1 MRHVVIDTNCLL
13 QMISRHNPYYRAW
26 SAFDNGRYYI
36 CVSNDIINEYRE
48 IIEKLTNALVADN
61 VIATIIRSPYCLR
74 YDPHFHFGLITQD
87 PDENKFVDCAI
98 IANAGY
104 VVSEDSHF
112 NEFKDIPFPQVNVLK
127 INEFM
132 ADIDSKETEITS

>member
-26 SAFDNGRYYI
+26 SAFDNGQYYI
-36 CVSNDIINEYRE
+36 CVSNDIINEHRE
-48 IIEKLTNALVADN
+48 IIAKLTNALVADN

-87 PDENKFVDCAI
+87 PDDNKFVDCAI
-98 IANAGY
+98 IANADY

-112 NEFKDIPFPQVNVLK
+112 NELKDIPFPQVNVLK
-127 INEFM
+127 NNEFM

>member
-1 MRHVVIDTNCLL
+1 
-13 QMISRHNPYYRAW
+13 
-26 SAFDNGRYYI
+26 
-36 CVSNDIINEYRE
+36 
-48 IIEKLTNALVADN
+48 
-61 VIATIIRSPYCLR
+61 
-74 YDPHFHFGLITQD
+74 LITQY
-87 PDENKFVDCAI
+87 PDDNKFVDCAI
-98 IANAGY
+98 IANADY